1 MLAALQLQHDEGDY
15 DPARDSLY
23 FKHQP
28 HGTQVTIGEA
38 PGTPKSGNAPVVS
51 HHKLPISLP
60 LLLHYVCKS
69 FLVRPVD
76 ADEGQGQGQGQQTP
90 SGKSTTSRHMTQAA
104 NELFLSE
111 VVANIVNTYKRL
123 VGMNCLQCRLMYLDY
138 IRSWKLFGCRY
149 FFVENQNGNAS
160 SDSGSGGSGTANQVL
175 LAINYKC
182 ITLLEPT
189 TKDFMT
195 EYNYNVVL
203 SWGYSLNSLLL
214 VIGLSSAKQVK
225 LYFKT
230 LDGKLINELIDMYSK
245 QYKASNF

>member
-1 MLAALQLQHDEGDY
+1 VLAALQLQHDEGDY
-15 DPARDSLY
+15 DPARETQY
-23 FKHQP
+23 FRHQP
-28 HGTQVTIGEA
+28 NATQTTIEQA
-38 PGTPKSGNAPVVS
+38 PGASKSSTTVVS
-51 HHKLPISLP
+51 HHTIPISMP

-69 FLVRPVD
+69 FLVGRPVD
-76 ADEGQGQGQGQQTP
+76 TEEPHSVST
-90 SGKSTTSRHMTQAA
+90 STKSSRHMNQAA
-104 NELFLSE
+104 HELYLGE
-111 VVANIVNTYKRL
+111 VVANIINTYKRL

-149 FFVENQNGNAS
+149 FFVETQNGNSAA
-160 SDSGSGGSGTANQVL
+160 DSGPANQVL

-182 ITLLEPT
+182 ITLMEPV
-189 TKDFMT
+189 TKDFLT

-230 LDGKLINELIDMYSK
+230 LEGKLINELIEMYSK
-245 QYKASNF
+245 QYKASAPAVST